1 MAAGGTD
8 PQPVDHLTGWP
19 AEDKRNEERSLAL
32 KIVIVGNGKVGFSLA
47 EQLVREKYDVVI
59 VDMREDTLRRAADA
73 LDIMSVKGNGISAAT
88 LIEAGVPEADLLVAA
103 TNSDEINM
111 VCCLTAKHLGAKYAI
126 ARIRNPEYNTG
137 LSDLKRNMGIDM
149 VINPENATAVEISR
163 LLRFPPAANIETFC
177 RGRVELIGFR
187 LLEDDFLVNRPLHA
201 LSDQVK
207 QLSLLFCAVERPG
220 GEVAIPN
227 GAFVPQAGDKLYLI
241 GRPSSLDQFFRLL
254 GRYSP
259 KVKSVFIVG
268 GGKISLYLSA
278 VLEKMKMRVKI
289 VEIQKERC
297 RFISE
302 RLPHTTVIC
311 GDGTDQELLESER
324 MTASDAFVALTDRD
338 EDNLIL
344 SLYAMQKGVQ
354 KVVTKSNRQ
363 NYAGIA
369 QTIGL
374 DSVISPKMITAAQI
388 LQVVRGMQNSQ
399 GSVMNTLYRI
409 ADGSAEAMEFTASA
423 NTRNLG
429 VPLKEL
435 RLRKGILIA
444 VLARGGDIIIP
455 EGSSSIQE
463 GDSVILIS
471 RDLRILDL
479 NDIYEDEAPS
489 PSREEAMNIKLVLR
503 LVGRVMA
510 AESFTLFFPM
520 AVALLYGESPT
531 PFLLSILII
540 LAVSL
545 PLASMRAEK
554 HFFLREGFVSVG
566 LIWLV
571 TGVVGGLPF
580 YFSGYF
586 ESFVDC
592 IFETCS
598 GFTTTGATILV
609 DIEALPRGILFWRSF
624 THWLGGMGVL
634 VLATAILPSL
644 GVPSTT

>member
-1 MAAGGTD
+1 M
-8 PQPVDHLTGWP
+8 
-19 AEDKRNEERSLAL
+19 

-111 VCCLTAKHLGAKYAI
+111 VCCLTAKHLGAKYTI

-220 GEVAIPN
+220 GEVVIPN
-227 GAFVPQAGDKLYLI
+227 GSFVPQAGDKLYLI

-268 GGKISLYLSA
+268 GGKISLYLLA
-278 VLEKMKMRVKI
+278 VLEKMKMRVKL
-289 VEIQKERC
+289 VEIQEERC
-297 RFISE
+297 RLISE
-302 RLPHTTVIC
+302 KLPHTTVIC

-324 MTASDAFVALTDRD
+324 LAAADAFVALTDRD

-374 DSVISPKMITAAQI
+374 DSVISPKQITAAQI

-423 NTRNLG
+423 NTRHLG
-429 VPLKEL
+429 VPLKDL
-435 RLRKGILIA
+435 HLRKGILIA

-479 NDIYEDEAPS
+479 NDIYEDEG
-489 PSREEAMNIKLVLR
+489 VY
-503 LVGRVMA
+503 
-510 AESFTLFFPM
+510 T
-520 AVALLYGESPT
+520 
-531 PFLLSILII
+531 
-540 LAVSL
+540 VS
-545 PLASMRAEK
+545 
-554 HFFLREGFVSVG
+554 
-566 LIWLV
+566 
-571 TGVVGGLPF
+571 GGNN
-580 YFSGYF
+580 
-586 ESFVDC
+586 E
-592 IFETCS
+592 
-598 GFTTTGATILV
+598 
-609 DIEALPRGILFWRSF
+609 
-624 THWLGGMGVL
+624 H
-634 VLATAILPSL
+634 
-644 GVPSTT
+644 

>member
-1 MAAGGTD
+1 M
-8 PQPVDHLTGWP
+8 
-19 AEDKRNEERSLAL
+19 
-32 KIVIVGNGKVGFSLA
+32 IVGNGKVGFSLA
-47 EQLVREKYDVVI
+47 EQLVREKYDVII

-88 LIEAGVPEADLLVAA
+88 LIEAGVPDADLLVAA

-111 VCCLTAKHLGAKYAI
+111 VCCLTAKHLGAKYTI

-187 LLEDDFLVNRPLHA
+187 LLEEDFLVNRPLHA

-220 GEVAIPN
+220 GEVVIPN
-227 GAFVPQAGDKLYLI
+227 GSFVPQAGDKLYLI

-268 GGKISLYLSA
+268 GGKISLYLSD

-289 VEIQKERC
+289 VEIQEERC

-324 MTASDAFVALTDRD
+324 LTASDAFVALTDRD

-374 DSVISPKMITAAQI
+374 DSVISPKLITAAQI

-423 NTRNLG
+423 NTRHLG
-429 VPLKEL
+429 VPLRDL
-435 RLRKGILIA
+435 HLRKGILIA

-479 NDIYEDEAPS
+479 NDIYEDESA
-489 PSREEAMNIKLVLR
+489 
-503 LVGRVMA
+503 
-510 AESFTLFFPM
+510 FT
-520 AVALLYGESPT
+520 
-531 PFLLSILII
+531 
-540 LAVSL
+540 
-545 PLASMRAEK
+545 AS
-554 HFFLREGFVSVG
+554 
-566 LIWLV
+566 
-571 TGVVGGLPF
+571 GGNN
-580 YFSGYF
+580 
-586 ESFVDC
+586 E
-592 IFETCS
+592 
-598 GFTTTGATILV
+598 
-609 DIEALPRGILFWRSF
+609 
-624 THWLGGMGVL
+624 H
-634 VLATAILPSL
+634 
-644 GVPSTT
+644 

>member
-1 MAAGGTD
+1 M
-8 PQPVDHLTGWP
+8 
-19 AEDKRNEERSLAL
+19 

-111 VCCLTAKHLGAKYAI
+111 VCCLTAKHLGAKYTI

-137 LSDLKRNMGIDM
+137 LSDLKRSMGIDM

-220 GEVAIPN
+220 GEVVIPN
-227 GAFVPQAGDKLYLI
+227 GSFVPQAGDRLYII

-268 GGKISLYLSA
+268 GGKISLYLLA
-278 VLEKMKMRVKI
+278 VLEKMKMRVKL
-289 VEIQKERC
+289 VEIQEERC
-297 RFISE
+297 RLISE
-302 RLPHTTVIC
+302 KLPHTTVIC

-324 MTASDAFVALTDRD
+324 LAAADAFVALTDRD

-374 DSVISPKMITAAQI
+374 DSVISPKQITAAQI

-423 NTRNLG
+423 NTRHLG
-429 VPLKEL
+429 VPLKDL
-435 RLRKGILIA
+435 HLRKGILIA

-479 NDIYEDEAPS
+479 NDIYEDEG
-489 PSREEAMNIKLVLR
+489 VY
-503 LVGRVMA
+503 
-510 AESFTLFFPM
+510 T
-520 AVALLYGESPT
+520 
-531 PFLLSILII
+531 
-540 LAVSL
+540 VS
-545 PLASMRAEK
+545 
-554 HFFLREGFVSVG
+554 
-566 LIWLV
+566 
-571 TGVVGGLPF
+571 GGNN
-580 YFSGYF
+580 
-586 ESFVDC
+586 E
-592 IFETCS
+592 
-598 GFTTTGATILV
+598 
-609 DIEALPRGILFWRSF
+609 
-624 THWLGGMGVL
+624 H
-634 VLATAILPSL
+634 
-644 GVPSTT
+644 

>member
-1 MAAGGTD
+1 M
-8 PQPVDHLTGWP
+8 
-19 AEDKRNEERSLAL
+19 

-111 VCCLTAKHLGAKYAI
+111 VCCLTAKHLGAKYTI

-220 GEVAIPN
+220 GEVVIPN
-227 GAFVPQAGDKLYLI
+227 GSFVPQAGDRLYII

-268 GGKISLYLSA
+268 GGKISLYLLA
-278 VLEKMKMRVKI
+278 VLEKMKMRVKL
-289 VEIQKERC
+289 VEIQEERC
-297 RFISE
+297 RLISE
-302 RLPHTTVIC
+302 KLPHTTVIC

-324 MTASDAFVALTDRD
+324 LAAADAFVALTDRD

-363 NYAGIA
+363 NYARIA

-374 DSVISPKMITAAQI
+374 DSVISPKQITAAQI

-423 NTRNLG
+423 NTRHLG
-429 VPLKEL
+429 VPLKDL
-435 RLRKGILIA
+435 HLRKGILIA

-479 NDIYEDEAPS
+479 NDIYEDE
-489 PSREEAMNIKLVLR
+489 
-503 LVGRVMA
+503 GGY
-510 AESFTLFFPM
+510 T
-520 AVALLYGESPT
+520 
-531 PFLLSILII
+531 
-540 LAVSL
+540 VS
-545 PLASMRAEK
+545 
-554 HFFLREGFVSVG
+554 
-566 LIWLV
+566 
-571 TGVVGGLPF
+571 GGNN
-580 YFSGYF
+580 
-586 ESFVDC
+586 E
-592 IFETCS
+592 
-598 GFTTTGATILV
+598 
-609 DIEALPRGILFWRSF
+609 
-624 THWLGGMGVL
+624 H
-634 VLATAILPSL
+634 
-644 GVPSTT
+644 